1 MRWVILLFLVIIII
15 LFLGITSAAPEFY
28 FEDNF
33 ENYSLGYNTTS
44 AIWIPQYISRASIQ
58 QNNQG
63 KYLLIDSLSPYQGDR
78 DVHVTFNSIFFTTK
92 RKKVSLTWDFR
103 VISCNETWKATKGI
117 SPQGSSGYLYY
128 HSPQDFISAEIKV
141 FANST
146 FCGNGTAQIS
156 AFKRVNGTS
165 SALIPYTT
173 YSFVMNKTYNV
184 QLNLEELNYTSY
196 KLSIYLNNSLIVNS
210 SSILFSDIKAGR
222 FLLENGGTLTSFDNI
237 VIRQYK

>member
-1 MRWVILLFLVIIII
+1 MRGVCFFALVISII
-15 LFLGITSAAPEFY
+15 LFLRITSAAPEFY

-44 AIWIPQYISRASIQ
+44 ATWIPQYISRVSVQ

-78 DVHVTFNSIFFTTK
+78 DVHVSFNNVFFTTK
-92 RKKVSLTWDFR
+92 RKKVSLTWDFK
-103 VISCNETWKATKGI
+103 VLSCNQTWKASKGI

-128 HSPQDFISAEIKV
+128 NNPQDFISAEVKV

-146 FCGNGTAQIS
+146 FCGNGIAQIS

-173 YSFVMNKTYNV
+173 YLFEMNKTYNI
-184 QLNLEELNYTSY
+184 QLNMEEFNYTSY
-196 KLSIYLNNSLIVNS
+196 KLSIYLNNSLAATSNNIPV
-210 SSILFSDIKAGR
+210 SDIKAGR
-222 FLLENGGTLTSFDNI
+222 FLLENGGTLTSFDNV